1 VLEALGAGVVK
12 TTFARFARHMGGVTS
27 IEYAL
32 IAGFIALGII
42 VSITGIAPALN
53 LTFNN
58 VKTNVS
64 R

>member
-1 VLEALGAGVVK
+1 MRAIL
-12 TTFARFARHMGGVTS
+12 ARFARHRDGVTS

-42 VSITGIAPALN
+42 VSISGIAPALN

-58 VKTNVS
+58 VKTNIS

>member
-1 VLEALGAGVVK
+1 MRATL
-12 TTFARFARHMGGVTS
+12 ARFARHRGGVTS

>member
-1 VLEALGAGVVK
+1 MRAIL
-12 TTFARFARHMGGVTS
+12 ARFARHRGGVTS

-53 LTFNN
+53 LTFDN
-58 VKTNVS
+58 VKTNIS

>member
-1 VLEALGAGVVK
+1 MRSV
-12 TTFARFARHMGGVTS
+12 FARFARHTGGITS
-27 IEYAL
+27 IEYAM
-32 IAGFIALGII
+32 IAGIIALGII

-58 VKTNVS
+58 VKTSVS

>member
-1 VLEALGAGVVK
+1 MRAIF
-12 TTFARFARHMGGVTS
+12 TRFARHDGGVTS

-58 VKTNVS
+58 VKTNIS